1 MLSELAYF
9 PKGTFAIRI
18 KTDFSY
24 YQPFIKLGD
33 IENVYKEIAYIERVL
48 WQGIY
53 AVKEIYVELIPAPYV
68 ERPELVERTGLNIKD
83 TETLTKEI
91 ESMLREALAY
101 FLWGASEN
109 KDMKKK
115 IDQELEKLLIKNI

>member
-1 MLSELAYF
+1 M
-9 PKGTFAIRI
+9 
-18 KTDFSY
+18 
-24 YQPFIKLGD
+24 
-33 IENVYKEIAYIERVL
+33 

-53 AVKEIYVELIPAPYV
+53 SVKEIHVVLIPSPYP
-68 ERPELVERTGLNIKD
+68 ERPEIVEKTDLNIKD

-115 IDQELEKLLIKNI
+115 IDQELEKILVKNI

>member
-1 MLSELAYF
+1 MLSELVDF
-9 PKGTFAIRI
+9 PKETFAIRL

-33 IENVYKEIAYIERVL
+33 VENVFKEISYIERIL

-53 AVKEIYVELIPAPYV
+53 SVKEIYVELIPSPYP
-68 ERPELVERTGLNIKD
+68 ERPEIVEKTGLNIKD